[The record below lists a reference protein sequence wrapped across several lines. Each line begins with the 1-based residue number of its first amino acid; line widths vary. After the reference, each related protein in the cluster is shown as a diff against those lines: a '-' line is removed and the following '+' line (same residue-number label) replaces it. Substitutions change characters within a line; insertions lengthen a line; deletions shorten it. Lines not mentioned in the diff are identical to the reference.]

1 MSSRPSG
8 SVRYDNRDR
17 VVLVTGGSNGI
28 GLGVCQ
34 AFRASGATVV
44 NMDVAPGDSGADVV
58 HVEGDTSNEADCE
71 RVVNQVVEQFDALDV
86 LVNNAAI
93 QPPDSYVRV
102 DELTQEAWN
111 RMLGVNLSG
120 YTYMAKHALKVM
132 LAQQSGVVINM
143 ASGQAHRTARQVP
156 CYGPIKAANLM
167 QTRQWGVEYARHGI
181 RVVSVSP
188 GAIETPLVRASLEA
202 QGGEEAL
209 ANRHPIGRIGQPEE
223 VAAAVLWL
231 ASAEASFVTGTD
243 LEVDGGLGAF
253 GAFADP
259 Y

>member
-8 SVRYDNRDR
+8 SVHYENQGR

-28 GLGVCQ
+28 GLGICQ
-34 AFRASGATVV
+34 AFENSGAIVV
-44 NMDVAPGDSGADVV
+44 NMDVTASEASNI
-58 HVEGDTSNEADCE
+58 HFLQGDTSKEEDCKQA
-71 RVVNQVVEQFDALDV
+71 VSSAVEKFGALDV

-93 QPPDSYVRV
+93 QPPESYVRV
-102 DELTQEAWN
+102 DQLSHDAWD

-120 YTYMAKHALKVM
+120 YTYMAKHALQVM
-132 LAQQSGVVINM
+132 LRQQSGVVINI

-156 CYGPIKAANLM
+156 CYGPIKAANLL
-167 QTRQWGVEYARHGI
+167 QTKQWGVEYARQGI

-202 QGGEEAL
+202 QGGEKAL

-223 VAAAVLWL
+223 VASAVLWL
-231 ASAEASFVTGTD
+231 ASSDASFVTGTD

-259 Y
+259 YE